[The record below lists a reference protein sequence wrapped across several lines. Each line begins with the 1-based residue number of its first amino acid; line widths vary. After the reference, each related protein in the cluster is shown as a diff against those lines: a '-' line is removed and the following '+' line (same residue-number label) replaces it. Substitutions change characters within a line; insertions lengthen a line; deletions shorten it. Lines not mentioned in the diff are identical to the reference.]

1 MFYLSQSHCHWTL
14 QAFDLE
20 QSTLHVAPCDLGFGS
35 CSASALNGPPKGAGR
50 PDCDRGRHQ
59 LDRRRT
65 VLGVLCKRSIKCCTT
80 ACSACVFCVDSMTAP
95 RMLAA
100 PNSWIPPSRRSS
112 VRRTRRSLSNPIG
125 SPFALVVVAVAL
137 SPPRTFSARLLHNKR
152 RSLFQS
158 VHSRSLAAIYIEHNC
173 LIVEPLSVAIA
184 TKQQQQQKIYSS
196 TPSFVRFHFSQ

>member
-1 MFYLSQSHCHWTL
+1 MMASDARKSAATFFLSALDSFSSENIL
-14 QAFDLE
+14 EPSDSAKQAFL
-20 QSTLHVAPCDLGFGS
+20 
-35 CSASALNGPPKGAGR
+35 
-50 PDCDRGRHQ
+50 
-59 LDRRRT
+59 
-65 VLGVLCKRSIKCCTT
+65 
-80 ACSACVFCVDSMTAP
+80 
-95 RMLAA
+95 
-100 PNSWIPPSRRSS
+100 S
-112 VRRTRRSLSNPIG
+112 VRRTRRSLSNPFG